1 MKSQLHLIWLLPQK
15 KQQKQTLAEKTLSK
29 SLINDSPIDISE
41 RFTNHLQQQV
51 LFLQTELKNKDN
63 YIKNLL
69 LQLSKQSNIIYCFQ
83 NQSNHKHIIPYLWV
97 KLGCS
102 LALTISFFR
111 VVGRVIDC
119 LTLKLLFWDVEK

>member
-69 LQLSKQSNIIYCFQ
+69 LQLSK
-83 NQSNHKHIIPYLWV
+83 
-97 KLGCS
+97 
-102 LALTISFFR
+102 
-111 VVGRVIDC
+111 
-119 LTLKLLFWDVEK
+119 